1 MLNPGTYLQGRYEI
15 LEKIGSGGM
24 SVVYKAK
31 CHTLNRLVAI
41 KVLKE
46 EFASDENFVSK
57 FKMEAQA
64 AARLSHPNIVN
75 VYDVV
80 DEENLHYIVM
90 ELIEGITLKNY
101 IEKKELLDS
110 KEAIGIAIQVAQG
123 IAAAHEQHI
132 IHRDIKPQNM
142 IISKDGKVKVAD
154 FGIARAVSSQTV
166 NSSAAVG
173 SVHYISPEQA
183 RGGYCDE
190 RSDIYSFGIT
200 LYEMVT
206 GRVPFEGDNTVAVA
220 LAHLEDPVVPPGDYN
235 PQVYPGLEDI
245 ILKCTK
251 KKPDRRY
258 GSMEEVIHDLRR
270 VLMDPECDIYQNEEI
285 EEGGDPYQTRPI
297 SKDELSQIRDHHRRK
312 SRETG
317 ADEAEKGIEGLETS
331 DEENGSPDSLSKEDA
346 EEFGDG
352 TGDHRSRY
360 HSSRKRE
367 FHKKIPSRKRD
378 EDVSTQFERMIA
390 AIGIIAAI
398 LVVIVVVFVFSRLT
412 GLFWPGSGQDSQ
424 ENQTEAVTQSA
435 SMEEIQVIP
444 DEGETIMPNVL
455 DLPRDMA
462 ESKLKEYDIVMKVT
476 GEEYSENYSKGY
488 VMRQDVDEGTAV
500 EKWSTV
506 GVTISKGSERVDVKA
521 LNLSGMDKKQAE
533 EILKDKDLIPSAKEE
548 ANDTVPKGKVIRVG
562 TEEAKAG
569 DTVELFVSSGPKT
582 VQGQVPKLT
591 DGDAAAADALL
602 KAAGLVSGTVTYE
615 YDPSKPHG
623 QVLSQSELPGTMLE
637 PQSAVDYV
645 VNDSAQASTE
655 AAAAKT
661 GEEEKYYVGSIDA
674 TCSLSNYIGPASQT
688 SSVRILI
695 RLKQKDPKDANTYVY
710 TNLISPRLVVGSQD
724 IPVVFSQI
732 KGAYGVD
739 SGIVEVVDVDNDDK
753 VIQSWPVSFFPA
765 G

>member
-1 MLNPGTYLQGRYEI
+1 MLNPGTYLQERYEI

-46 EFASDENFVSK
+46 EFASDEGFVSK

-90 ELIEGITLKNY
+90 ELIEGITLKSY
-101 IEKKELLDS
+101 IEKKCILES
-110 KEAIGIAIQVAQG
+110 REAIGIAIQVAQG

-142 IISKDGKVKVAD
+142 IISKDGTVKVAD

-166 NSSAAVG
+166 NSSAVG

-220 LAHLEDPVVPPGDYN
+220 LAHLEEPVVPPGEYN
-235 PQVYPGLEDI
+235 PQIYPGLEDI

-258 GSMEEVIHDLRR
+258 GSIEDVIHDLRR
-270 VLMDPECDIYQNEEI
+270 VLMDPEYDIYTGGEE
-285 EEGGDPYQTRPI
+285 EEPDPYQTRPI
-297 SKDELSQIRDHHRRK
+297 SKHELSQIRDHHRRRVWEDDRNEEG
-312 SRETG
+312 S
-317 ADEAEKGIEGLETS
+317 DEDGQEEPEGLNEAPKNVS
-331 DEENGSPDSLSKEDA
+331 HEPEKD
-346 EEFGDG
+346 
-352 TGDHRSRY
+352 
-360 HSSRKRE
+360 SRKR
-367 FHKKIPSRKRD
+367 HLSRKKD

-390 AIGIIAAI
+390 AIGIGAAV
-398 LVVIVVVFVFSRLT
+398 LVVIVVVFVFSKLT
-412 GLFWPGSGQDSQ
+412 GLFWPGSGDNGGK
-424 ENQTEAVTQSA
+424 NQTETVIETPSVG
-435 SMEEIQVIP
+435 EIQVTL
-444 DEGETIMPNVL
+444 DEGQTIMPNVL
-455 DLPRDMA
+455 NLPQDMA
-462 ESKLKEYDIVMKVT
+462 ESKLKEYDIVMQVT
-476 GEEYSENYSKGY
+476 GEEYSENYASGY

-506 GVTISKGSERVDVKA
+506 GVTVSRGSDRVDVKA

-533 EILKDKDLIPSAKEE
+533 ELLKEKDLVPSVKEE
-548 ANDTVPKGKVIRVG
+548 ANDTIPKGKVIRAG
-562 TEEAKAG
+562 TDEARAG
-569 DTVELFVSSGPKT
+569 EMVELFVSSGPKV
-582 VQGQVPKLT
+582 VQGQVPRLLDK
-591 DGDAAAADALL
+591 DAAAADALL

-615 YDPSKPHG
+615 YDSSRPLG
-623 QVLSQSELPGTMLE
+623 QVISQSVLPGTMLE
-637 PQSAVDYV
+637 PQSPVDYV
-645 VNDSAQASTE
+645 VNDSSQNSPEAS
-655 AAAAKT
+655 AAKT
-661 GEEEKYYVGSIDA
+661 GDEEACYIGSIDV

-695 RLKQKDPKDANTYVY
+695 RLKQRDPKDANTYVY

-724 IPVVFSQI
+724 IPVVFSRI

-739 SGIVEVVDVDNDDK
+739 SGIVEVVDVDNDDR

>member
-317 ADEAEKGIEGLETS
+317 ADEAEKGTEGLETS

-533 EILKDKDLIPSAKEE
+533 EILKDKDLILSAKEE

-724 IPVVFSQI
+724 IPVVFSRI

>member
-90 ELIEGITLKNY
+90 ELIEGITLKSY

-258 GSMEEVIHDLRR
+258 GSMEEVIHDLHR

-312 SRETG
+312 SKETG
-317 ADEAEKGIEGLETS
+317 ADEAEKGTEGLETS

-444 DEGETIMPNVL
+444 DEGGTIMPNVL

-724 IPVVFSQI
+724 IPVVFSRI